1 MEFFLVN
8 IVENQLIEN
17 TQGIRKEIQDR
28 SWNTNMQS
36 IKRNCD

>member
-8 IVENQLIEN
+8 IFENQLIEN
-17 TQGIRKEIQDR
+17 THGIRKEIQVR